1 MSQHRFTEADDA
13 ARRATH
19 AVGEPVIR
27 HQRSAAASS
36 IGVRYQR
43 RSMAEKKSNPGH
55 QLIALSVFIFWIASD
70 MGIWQLFVVAGF
82 MLVLGILVTV
92 GYAMKNQ
99 QSISQQTAQ
108 GLNPL
113 LPTSKGV
120 AWLEFAT
127 KYMDNPDTAVQPIG
141 AQLEGTHP
149 SLEGV
154 SGAEFGSAYGSG
166 KYASSMSEKEF
177 NIGFRGQEFADS
189 GIAQFVEHTHSSPV
203 PRSWH
208 DPVSEWYDPVSAWY
222 DPFG

>member
-1 MSQHRFTEADDA
+1 
-13 ARRATH
+13 
-19 AVGEPVIR
+19 
-27 HQRSAAASS
+27 
-36 IGVRYQR
+36 
-43 RSMAEKKSNPGH
+43 MAEKKSNPGH

-127 KYMDNPDTAVQPIG
+127 KYMDNPDTAVQPVG

-154 SGAEFGSAYGSG
+154 SGAEFGGAYGSG

>member
-1 MSQHRFTEADDA
+1 
-13 ARRATH
+13 
-19 AVGEPVIR
+19 
-27 HQRSAAASS
+27 
-36 IGVRYQR
+36 
-43 RSMAEKKSNPGH
+43 MAEKKSNPGH

-127 KYMDNPDTAVQPIG
+127 RYMDNPDTAVQPVG
-141 AQLEGTHP
+141 AQPDGSRP

-154 SGAEFGSAYGSG
+154 SAAQFGLAYDSDEFAKGVSG
-166 KYASSMSEKEF
+166 KEF
-177 NIGFRGQEFADS
+177 NIGFRSEEFAGS
-189 GIAQFVEHTHSSPV
+189 GTAQFVEHLDSSPA
-203 PRSWH
+203 PRSWY

>member
-1 MSQHRFTEADDA
+1 
-13 ARRATH
+13 
-19 AVGEPVIR
+19 
-27 HQRSAAASS
+27 
-36 IGVRYQR
+36 
-43 RSMAEKKSNPGH
+43 MAEKQSNPGH
-55 QLIALSVFIFWIASD
+55 QLIALSVFIFWITSD
-70 MGIWQLFVVAGF
+70 MGIWQLFIVAGF
-82 MLVLGILVTV
+82 LLVLGILVTI

-99 QSISQQTAQ
+99 QSITQQTAQ

-127 KYMDNPDTAVQPIG
+127 RYMDNPDTAVQPVG
-141 AQLEGTHP
+141 AQPDGSRP

-154 SGAEFGSAYGSG
+154 SAAQFSLAYDTDEFAKGVSG
-166 KYASSMSEKEF
+166 KEF
-177 NIGFRGQEFADS
+177 NIGFRGEEFAGS
-189 GIAQFVEHTHSSPV
+189 GIAQFVEHIDSSPV